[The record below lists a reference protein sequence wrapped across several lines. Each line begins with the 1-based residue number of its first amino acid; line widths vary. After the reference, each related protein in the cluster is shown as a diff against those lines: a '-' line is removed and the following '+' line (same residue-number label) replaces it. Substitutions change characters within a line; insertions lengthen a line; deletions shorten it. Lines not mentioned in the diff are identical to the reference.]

1 MYHAIK
7 DTFIVQYTYTIY
19 IYHTN
24 IVRNKAIKE
33 RIKERKID
41 TENLTW
47 FGYNVY
53 AYVHDYTRKYLYF
66 WCILKL
72 YIESLI

>member
-1 MYHAIK
+1 VEDQTMLQPQSILRKMALIP
-7 DTFIVQYTYTIY
+7 
-19 IYHTN
+19 

-66 WCILKL
+66 WCI
-72 YIESLI
+72 

>member
-1 MYHAIK
+1 VEDQTMLQPQSILRKMALIP
-7 DTFIVQYTYTIY
+7 
-19 IYHTN
+19 

-41 TENLTW
+41 TENLMW

>member
-1 MYHAIK
+1 MLQPQSILRKMALIP
-7 DTFIVQYTYTIY
+7 
-19 IYHTN
+19 

-47 FGYNVY
+47 FGVQC
-53 AYVHDYTRKYLYF
+53 VCLRPRLH
-66 WCILKL
+66 
-72 YIESLI
+72 

>member
-1 MYHAIK
+1 ME
-7 DTFIVQYTYTIY
+7 IY
-19 IYHTN
+19 QLRGQRNLIS
-24 IVRNKAIKE
+24 VRNKAIKE

-66 WCILKL
+66 FWCVLKL

>member
-1 MYHAIK
+1 MLQLQSILRKMALIP
-7 DTFIVQYTYTIY
+7 
-19 IYHTN
+19 

-41 TENLTW
+41 IENLTW

-66 WCILKL
+66 LVYLKAL
-72 YIESLI
+72 HRVSYIVK

>member
-1 MYHAIK
+1 MLQPQSILRKMALIP
-7 DTFIVQYTYTIY
+7 
-19 IYHTN
+19 

-41 TENLTW
+41 TENLMW

>member
-1 MYHAIK
+1 MLQPQSILRKMALIP
-7 DTFIVQYTYTIY
+7 
-19 IYHTN
+19 

>member
-1 MYHAIK
+1 MLQPQSILRKMAL
-7 DTFIVQYTYTIY
+7 VP
-19 IYHTN
+19 

>member
-1 MYHAIK
+1 M
-7 DTFIVQYTYTIY
+7 TIEFVL
-19 IYHTN
+19 
-24 IVRNKAIKE
+24 VRNKAIKE

-53 AYVHDYTRKYLYF
+53 AYVHDYTMKYLYF
-66 WCILKL
+66 LVYLKVL
-72 YIESLI
+72 HRVSYIVK

>member
-1 MYHAIK
+1 MGLRL
-7 DTFIVQYTYTIY
+7 TLGFLT
-19 IYHTN
+19 

-33 RIKERKID
+33 RIKKRKID

>member
-1 MYHAIK
+1 VE
-7 DTFIVQYTYTIY
+7 DESPWVGPGPQGFCRVFGPVGFFVGGFF
-19 IYHTN
+19 
-24 IVRNKAIKE
+24 VRNKAIKE

-53 AYVHDYTRKYLYF
+53 AYVHDYTRK
-66 WCILKL
+66 
-72 YIESLI
+72 

>member
-1 MYHAIK
+1 MRNLLG
-7 DTFIVQYTYTIY
+7 T
-19 IYHTN
+19 
-24 IVRNKAIKE
+24 NKAIKE

-53 AYVHDYTRKYLYF
+53 AYVHDYT
-66 WCILKL
+66 
-72 YIESLI
+72 